1 MEWIKVFSS
10 VEEARSQLTEN
21 QPRLVVLRQ
30 LRLCMV
36 RRENNFF
43 VVQDACSHN
52 AESLSKG
59 KVNHLGEIIC
69 PWHGHQ
75 FNLVSGREAF
85 ERSADLKTFPV
96 KVQEDGVFIGL

>member
-1 MEWIKVFSS
+1 MEWIRVFSS
-10 VEEARSQLTEN
+10 VEEACDKLAEN
-21 QPRLVVLRQ
+21 QPRLLVLRQ

-36 RRENNFF
+36 RRGNDFY

-75 FNLVSGREAF
+75 FNLISGREIF

-96 KVQEDGVFIGL
+96 KVQDDGLFIGL